1 MISKGPEGRT
11 SLIKFEFWGSTRGQ
25 SKLFHSGPDKPDPA
39 GPYMINFLILSLILI
54 LIQIL
59 RKQAQIV
66 GRYNECYVQCRRL
79 LNYSKTTSAPPSEA
93 SVNIYLTLWIVRANN
108 KIVTLSNAKKICGP
122 CTCSQSQSIS
132 YWHTTHSP
140 LETIQCLYLVQWS
153 MQVKLKSWRQ
163 SNFLLTH
170 YTRSNWNHAVS
181 SSFR

>member
-108 KIVTLSNAKKICGP
+108 KIVTLSNAKKNM
-122 CTCSQSQSIS
+122 
-132 YWHTTHSP
+132 
-140 LETIQCLYLVQWS
+140 WS
-153 MQVKLKSWRQ
+153 MHMQSKSKY
-163 SNFLLTH
+163 FLLTH
-170 YTRSNWNHAVS
+170 YTQSIRNHTVS
-181 SSFR
+181 VPGPMVYAGKVKVMTSK